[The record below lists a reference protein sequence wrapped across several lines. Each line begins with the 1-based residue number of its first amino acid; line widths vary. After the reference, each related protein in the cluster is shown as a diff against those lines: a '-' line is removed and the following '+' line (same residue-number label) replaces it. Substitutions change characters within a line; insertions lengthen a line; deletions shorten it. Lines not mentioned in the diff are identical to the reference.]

1 MGTDHVNANRS
12 KDWGTEEYWL
22 ARAEEAVVM
31 AAQFHEGEA
40 RRQMLSIAEGYR
52 RLAERAARA
61 ASKSQ
66 T

>member
-1 MGTDHVNANRS
+1 MGTDHVSGNRP

-40 RRQMLSIAEGYR
+40 RRTMVSIAEGYR

-61 ASKSQ
+61 ARNSQ